1 MAFKKTLL
9 PRDYQKTINQRT
21 KFEQSLAQLLKKPFD
36 ENHPIAVS
44 LQNRLIK
51 YQLIPHNWDG

>member
-1 MAFKKTLL
+1 MAFKKTLR

-21 KFEQSLAQLLKKPFD
+21 KFEQRLAQLLKKPID
-36 ENHPIAVS
+36 EDHPIAIS

-51 YQLIPHNWDG
+51 Y